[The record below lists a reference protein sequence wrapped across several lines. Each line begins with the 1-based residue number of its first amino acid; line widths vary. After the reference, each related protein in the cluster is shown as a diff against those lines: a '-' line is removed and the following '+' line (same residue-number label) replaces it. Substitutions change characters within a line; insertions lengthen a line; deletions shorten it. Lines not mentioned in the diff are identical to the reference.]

1 VLGITTVKGPGPG
14 GRGRVAWVISAYVD
28 RLSDAAGRVNRGEVR
43 IADLAGGLQRL
54 PYPPTLATLLPSW
67 LG

>member
-1 VLGITTVKGPGPG
+1 MGDQ
-14 GRGRVAWVISAYVD
+14 SADPD

-54 PYPPTLATLLPSW
+54 PHPPTLATLLPSW
-67 LG
+67 PG

>member
-1 VLGITTVKGPGPG
+1 VDAAALCMGDQ
-14 GRGRVAWVISAYVD
+14 SADPD

-54 PYPPTLATLLPSW
+54 PHPPTLATLLPSW
-67 LG
+67 PG

>member
-1 VLGITTVKGPGPG
+1 MGDQ
-14 GRGRVAWVISAYVD
+14 SADPD

-54 PYPPTLATLLPSW
+54 PHPRLWRHCCLPGPARGRRSSDQ
-67 LG
+67 LRTRTDYS

>member
-1 VLGITTVKGPGPG
+1 
-14 GRGRVAWVISAYVD
+14 VISAYVD